1 MTNLDFHDI
10 FGSQRPAHFCTGQP
24 KSDAHLTA
32 SGHFVPGAVGHMRRC
47 FIHWKILTCRATHT
61 HTYIYTHMYINIY
74 MYIYIYIDTYIQYL
88 YHIPTTMKEDDSQV
102 RLTSLV
108 SKPTLVPLL
117 LDTAASQPY
126 HPVART
132 PQNNGFHG
140 DFP

>member
-1 MTNLDFHDI
+1 
-10 FGSQRPAHFCTGQP
+10 
-24 KSDAHLTA
+24 
-32 SGHFVPGAVGHMRRC
+32 
-47 FIHWKILTCRATHT
+47 
-61 HTYIYTHMYINIY
+61 MYINIC
-74 MYIYIYIDTYIQYL
+74 IYIYIDTYIQYL

-126 HPVART
+126 HTVART